1 MLPFKTAHI
10 SEVTQSWPE
19 EFLWWFLYETSV
31 SPKISYVGP
40 KNQLVVP
47 GTPIAQLML
56 IIQLMLLVHES
67 PFTKRQQPGRHSE
80 HENLWCQGSVLADH
94 VLISF

>member
-1 MLPFKTAHI
+1 MHI

-19 EFLWWFLYETSV
+19 GFLWWFPNETSV
-31 SPKISYVGP
+31 APYISYVGP

-47 GTPIAQLML
+47 GTLIAQLML

-67 PFTKRQQPGRHSE
+67 PFTK
-80 HENLWCQGSVLADH
+80 
-94 VLISF
+94 